1 MLSRACDLLWG
12 RAAAEPVLESTA
24 GTSGAAKAPNPELSA
39 ANILIDLGAVGPNDG
54 YDHVSGGGGGGGG
67 GGADTGADESSGS
80 SPRSLLTPGTKS
92 RRASLV

>member
-1 MLSRACDLLWG
+1 LGSIAD
-12 RAAAEPVLESTA
+12 
-24 GTSGAAKAPNPELSA
+24 TSGAAKASNGAELSA

-54 YDHVSGGGGGGGG
+54 YAHVSGGGGGGGG

-80 SPRSLLTPGTKS
+80 SPRSLFTPGTKS